1 MTKAH
6 VGSLLVFDPSKL
18 EVAEDEAPDV
28 HKTKRD
34 AVVGIITE
42 RGARP
47 GLSRP
52 APQRQQGAPGDRHGV
67 RAAQTT

>member
-1 MTKAH
+1 MAPPRAPQMTKAH

-18 EVAEDEAPDV
+18 EVAEDEKPDV

-47 GLSRP
+47 GLLLSGAAAP
-52 APQRQQGAPGDRHGV
+52 AR
-67 RAAQTT
+67 RARRG